1 MQHPWD
7 SDLAG
12 FLNDL
17 LDVQGRLLALLAKK
31 RELLAAADAA
41 GLAAMV
47 PDEESLL
54 AELGNCVNRRKEL
67 LDRAAQEGRAAGN
80 IAALAESLPPSQRA
94 GLRQT
99 LSLATSQTRLLR
111 HHSLTSW
118 VVVQRTLLHLSQ
130 MLEIIATKGRLRP
143 TYGGGEPAGA
153 SGALVDRA
161 A

>member
-1 MQHPWD
+1 MERTWD
-7 SDLAG
+7 SELAG
-12 FLNDL
+12 FLDNL
-17 LDVQGRLLALLAKK
+17 LDVQGKLLSLLARK

-41 GLAAMV
+41 GLVALA
-47 PDEESLL
+47 PEEESLL
-54 AELGNCVNRRKEL
+54 AELAECVKRRQEL
-67 LDRAAQEGRAAGN
+67 LDRAVQEGRAAGS
-80 IAALAESLPPSQRA
+80 IAALADSLPPSQRA
-94 GLRQT
+94 GLSQT

-130 MLEIIATKGRLRP
+130 MLEIIATKGRLQP
-143 TYGGGEPAGA
+143 TYGGGEPVGA